1 MKSTTAQQG
10 SWRTKD
16 GSAWWLRDAKYNEP
30 NGDYHANCYLHIYD
44 VNPNNVRFN
53 DGSCAYYSTEYLCQ
67 KVKKKKP
74 APKFSWAG
82 NGKTNC
88 GKNKPVANEAA
99 CKSAAKTLKKAYG
112 GTGSYAAW
120 PKSCFLYNN
129 KLYFN
134 KHKTGK
140 ANKQGNPLCGGAGGG
155 KKTPAPKAKTVVA
168 YQTPDTR
175 SGCPRSQGANQAL
188 ITRRVT
194 VKEDS
199 YVVATGHMIRL
210 YQGRADLHL
219 RLNNQIKDY
228 SLTYTPSRQWKDT
241 QVYWVGSIKKGTHT
255 FTVTGSRSNAF
266 GCGPTWGDLDLL
278 VIPKLSGV
286 AVYQFGIPS
295 GCPSTNLVFKKTIT
309 LPKNSVV
316 YATGHIITK
325 QKGGRADLY
334 LRINNGV
341 RDVALSEDSTNQWV
355 DLTVNHATNLN
366 KGKYTFSITSNKN
379 AKFGCGAGWGDLDIV
394 VVPRFKGVA
403 AYNQPDTKS
412 GCPARRGANTD
423 LILKTIKIDQTSIIK
438 VTGHI
443 IRTFSGRADAY
454 LKYQRKT
461 TLDTSLTYTNT
472 KRWEDVKLH
481 YTNVFK
487 KGTHTFSIRSN
498 RANAFGCGTA
508 RGDIDI
514 LVLPQKNGW
523 NHGRRREENTKEP
536 RQSVCE

>member
-1 MKSTTAQQG
+1 MGKTT
-10 SWRTKD
+10 
-16 GSAWWLRDAKYNEP
+16 
-30 NGDYHANCYLHIYD
+30 
-44 VNPNNVRFN
+44 
-53 DGSCAYYSTEYLCQ
+53 
-67 KVKKKKP
+67 KKKKTTKKQQ
-74 APKFSWAG
+74 AKKYSYAG

-88 GKNKPVANEAA
+88 GKNKPVASEAA

-120 PKSCFLYNN
+120 PKACFLYNN

-140 ANKQGNPLCGGAGGG
+140 ANKQGNPVCQGAGGG
-155 KKTPAPKAKTVVA
+155 KKTTKKQGQAKTVVA

-210 YQGRADLHL
+210 YSGRADLHL

-228 SLTYTPSRQWKDT
+228 SLTYTPSRQWKDG

-295 GCPSTNLVFKKTIT
+295 ACPQTNLKFSKTIT
-309 LPKNSVV
+309 LAKNSVV
-316 YATGHIITK
+316 YATGHIISR

-334 LRINNGV
+334 LRLNNGI
-341 RDVALSEDSTNQWV
+341 RDYALSEDSTNQWV
-355 DLTVNHATNLN
+355 DLTVNHAVTLN
-366 KGKYTFSITSNKN
+366 KGRYTFSLTGSTNS
-379 AKFGCGAGWGDLDIV
+379 KFGCGAGWGDLDLV

-412 GCPARRGANTD
+412 GCPAKRAANSD
-423 LILKTIKIDQTSIIK
+423 LILKTIKVDQTSVIK

-461 TLDTSLTYTNT
+461 TLDTSLTYTNN

-481 YTNVFK
+481 FTGTFG

-508 RGDIDI
+508 WGDIDI
-514 LVLPQKNGW
+514 LVLPQKMG
-523 NHGRRREENTKEP
+523 
-536 RQSVCE
+536 